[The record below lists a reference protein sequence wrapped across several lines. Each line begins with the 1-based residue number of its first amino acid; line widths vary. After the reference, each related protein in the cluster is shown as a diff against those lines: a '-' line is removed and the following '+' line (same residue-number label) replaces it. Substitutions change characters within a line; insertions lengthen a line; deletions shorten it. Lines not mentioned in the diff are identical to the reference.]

1 MWKRSSKNE
10 MKKLPAGACSRD
22 NPCETGHLRYSRAIL
37 LPELAADFIIS
48 WIIGKCKLCE
58 KFFAIH
64 TLTKSKKFI
73 IIIKSCGE
81 KRKSRYWMYAFF
93 VHFNMVVAAF
103 RKSLLRVWTVNAF
116 NKNGGKLNQEETT
129 NKMGTKPVPKV
140 MLGMGIPIILSMVL
154 QACYNI
160 VDSMFVARIPDTEGI
175 TNAGECAVNALTL
188 AFPVQMLIV
197 AFGIGTGVGV
207 NALLAKSLGQRDEEK
222 VAKAAGNGVSLALII
237 YAVFLLFG
245 LSGVKAYIGSQTKD
259 AVILTMGSSYLSI
272 CSAVSFGIV
281 LFSIYEKLL
290 QSTGK
295 TVYSTIAQVS
305 GAVVNIVLD
314 PIMIFGYFGLP
325 ATGIRG
331 AAYATVI
338 GQIVSMLIA
347 MYFHYRKNKEV
358 KAGLRYL
365 KLEGGIVREI
375 YAIGLPA
382 IIMQALMSF
391 MTYGVN
397 LIFGTVSQAAVTAY
411 GIFYKI
417 QQFIFFAGFGLRDAI
432 TPIVSF
438 NYGMGD
444 QKRVKQGIFYGLLYT
459 GVIML
464 IGLVGL
470 EVFAKPLIGLFAMS
484 EETEGLCVMA
494 SKIIATGFLFAGG
507 NIAIQGVFQALGCGL
522 DSLIVSLL
530 RLCIV
535 VLPLAWL
542 FARMENAVNIIWWA
556 FPIAELVAVIV
567 AVLFLLR
574 ANKKI
579 IKPMKGR

>member
-1 MWKRSSKNE
+1 M
-10 MKKLPAGACSRD
+10 
-22 NPCETGHLRYSRAIL
+22 
-37 LPELAADFIIS
+37 
-48 WIIGKCKLCE
+48 
-58 KFFAIH
+58 
-64 TLTKSKKFI
+64 
-73 IIIKSCGE
+73 
-81 KRKSRYWMYAFF
+81 
-93 VHFNMVVAAF
+93 
-103 RKSLLRVWTVNAF
+103 
-116 NKNGGKLNQEETT
+116 NQEVTT
-129 NKMGTKPVPKV
+129 NKMGTECIPKV
-140 MLGMGIPIILSMVL
+140 MLNMGIPIILSMVL

-160 VDSMFVARIPDTEGI
+160 VDSMFVARIPDTDGI
-175 TNAGECAVNALTL
+175 INAGECAVNALTL
-188 AFPVQMLIV
+188 AFPIQMLIV

-207 NALLAKSLGQRDEEK
+207 NALLAKSLGQRDAEK

-237 YAVFLLFG
+237 YVAFMLFG
-245 LSGVKAYIGSQTKD
+245 LFGVKAYIGSQTKD
-259 AVILTMGSSYLSI
+259 AVILTMGRSYLSI
-272 CSAVSFGIV
+272 CSVVSFGII

-290 QSTGK
+290 QSTGN

-358 KAGLRYL
+358 KAGLKYL
-365 KLEGGIVREI
+365 KLDRSIVKEI
-375 YAIGLPA
+375 YEIGLPA

-397 LIFGTVSQAAVTAY
+397 LIFGMVSQAAVTAY

-444 QKRVKQGIFYGLLYT
+444 QKRVEQGIFYGLLYT
-459 GVIML
+459 NMIML
-464 IGLVGL
+464 IGLAGL

-530 RLCIV
+530 RLCII
-535 VLPLAWL
+535 VLPLAWV
-542 FARMENAVNIIWWA
+542 FARLENAVNIIWWA

-574 ANKKI
+574 ANNKI
-579 IKPMKGR
+579 IKPMKGRSSQ